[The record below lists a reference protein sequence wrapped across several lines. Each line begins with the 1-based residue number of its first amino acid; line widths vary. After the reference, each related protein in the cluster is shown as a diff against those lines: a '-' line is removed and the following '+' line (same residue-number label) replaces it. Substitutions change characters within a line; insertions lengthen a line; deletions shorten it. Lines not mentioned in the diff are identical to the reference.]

1 MILKLISL
9 YAYSIDDR
17 NDLYQEVLFNA
28 WKSISSFQGKS
39 KFSTWLYQVALNTI
53 LTFNRKNKKPISY
66 HDTMEDLIIPIS
78 PQTEKREDVQRLHQA
93 IRQLNETDRVIIT
106 LNLEGYDNPEIADI
120 LGITSNY
127 IGVKLYR
134 IKNQLQTL
142 LKQI

>member
-17 NDLYQEVLFNA
+17 NDLYQEVLLNA
-28 WKSISSFQGKS
+28 WKSIHSFQGKS

-53 LTFNRKNKKPISY
+53 LTFNRKNKKPINYS
-66 HDTMEDLIIPIS
+66 DTMEDLIVPVA
-78 PQTEKREDVQRLHQA
+78 PQSEKREDIQRLHQA

-106 LNLEGYDNPEIADI
+106 LNLEGYENPEIADI
-120 LGITSNY
+120 LGITPNY
-127 IGVKLYR
+127 IGVKLFR

>member
-9 YAYSIDDR
+9 YANSFEDR
-17 NDLYQEVLFNA
+17 NDLYQEILFNA
-28 WKSISSFQGKS
+28 WKSIQSFQGKS

-53 LTFNRKNKKPISY
+53 LTFNRKRKKPISY
-66 HDTMEDLIIPIS
+66 HDAMEDLIVSVP
-78 PQTEKREDVQRLHQA
+78 PQTDKGEDIQRLYQA
-93 IRQLNETDRVIIT
+93 IRQLSETDRVIIT

-142 LKQI
+142 LKQL

>member
-9 YAYSIDDR
+9 YADSIEDR
-17 NDLYQEVLFNA
+17 NDLYQEILFNA
-28 WKSISSFQGKS
+28 WKSIQSFQGKS

-53 LTFNRKNKKPISY
+53 LTFNRKSKKPISY
-66 HDTMEDLIIPIS
+66 HDTMEDLIVSVP
-78 PQTEKREDVQRLHQA
+78 PQTDKKEDIQRLYQA
-93 IRQLNETDRVIIT
+93 IRQLSETDRVIIT
-106 LNLEGYDNPEIADI
+106 LHLEGYDHPEIADI

-134 IKNQLQTL
+134 IKNQLQAL